1 MSTTAAQGVINRRGV
16 FVAQKINLPTAA
28 DSDSTR
34 SSPKP
39 SIFDINPITH
49 MSWTRVIL
57 VTLAGVVSHT
67 FGRGTMPLLLPAIAD
82 DMNLSATS
90 SGAIGSVNM
99 GAYLCGVVAV
109 TYLAN
114 KVSPTALLKF
124 GLWIVI
130 TGLVSLGLASD
141 PLQLMFG
148 TALAGLG
155 GAGIWL
161 TMPIIA
167 TANVPAN
174 KRGAVMG
181 SLTATMA
188 VGSIIVPFATSSVR
202 SAFNDSGLWR
212 EVWLFET
219 VISAIILAVVYAAL
233 RKDVSPKLPLGA
245 GIKAVSRLEHWK
257 LAVFFYMAFAFVAA
271 SWFQFFGLS
280 LENDHNLSRE
290 LTTHLWAVMGVGGV
304 LGALIFGR
312 LSDRLGRPKTMCLVT
327 TIGATT
333 CLLVLVGQPW
343 AATLAA
349 ALYGMAGMAVPPL
362 TAAFVRD
369 QVAEHDFTAVFGA
382 MTIFYGPASV
392 LGPITGGVLADLTG
406 SYSATYT
413 VLALTFALAAIAAW
427 RLPTPRST

>member
-1 MSTTAAQGVINRRGV
+1 
-16 FVAQKINLPTAA
+16 
-28 DSDSTR
+28 
-34 SSPKP
+34 
-39 SIFDINPITH
+39 
-49 MSWTRVIL
+49 
-57 VTLAGVVSHT
+57 
-67 FGRGTMPLLLPAIAD
+67 
-82 DMNLSATS
+82 
-90 SGAIGSVNM
+90 
-99 GAYLCGVVAV
+99 
-109 TYLAN
+109 
-114 KVSPTALLKF
+114 
-124 GLWIVI
+124 
-130 TGLVSLGLASD
+130 
-141 PLQLMFG
+141 
-148 TALAGLG
+148 
-155 GAGIWL
+155 
-161 TMPIIA
+161 MPIIA

-245 GIKAVSRLEHWK
+245 GIKAVSRLQHWK

-413 VLALTFALAAIAAW
+413 VLALTFVLAAIAAW